1 MKALKYFASAL
12 ALVALFTAC
21 EEESEYQP
29 AQLPD
34 TQEAYFPATTMTVS
48 MEELANG
55 FEVELARVNYDE
67 AATATLKSVR
77 PEGVNVPSS
86 VSFNAGQE
94 KTTFTVSVDQAAL
107 GEGKTFKIEMNV
119 DSESNSPYANQRC
132 TVTLTTWSP
141 TPPASWRPIETQALF
156 VERQSL
162 SAEWFSVETG
172 HTFPV
177 YVEKL
182 DGSEVYRIANL
193 FSTYTSEA
201 GVTYKHPY
209 WYYYYDESYLENP
222 NEVHYTYIDCEGY
235 YWEESEKADWK
246 QGWAFMPLQSQNFGL
261 NPPAYGYNYWGSFG
275 YTFQGQT
282 PSDTN
287 MGKYDIA
294 GKSITFGPGTLV
306 RAMSLYNG
314 GGYYTSAIDFTLYL
328 DQNLA
333 GTDFE
338 RDCSF
343 SKLQDATYNSAILND
358 KWTVALYEGVPSDEK
373 KAAEYE
379 ETFGQVIKV
388 ENAYVQGFPLYFY
401 VNAEGKIGVPEEY
414 ASQEMGLSIA
424 GFDLYV
430 NIKKGEYANDSYT
443 LLCEMVG
450 VDPTGVKAD
459 VLYGEYT
466 EVINA
471 EVIGA
476 ASSIDDFVGEWV
488 MSGMTDEFDSQGYA
502 TGNFIPFEVPVSIV
516 KVDEETVKLV
526 GISAG
531 SIVAGYDDSL
541 VLTYNGG
548 YLQFTVQDMPD
559 LQNGAG
565 TVYDVF
571 ASMCDLEGTFYVKS
585 AAGLIFYNAGIT
597 NAGSIKFF
605 EDPAN
610 AQYDVV
616 VDGIVIF
623 AQVGEQYGIM
633 AGPFY
638 GPSMTSAAGTAART
652 EYVTKHNFVPA
663 KGNVVTKLTR
673 KSAEREYVING
684 QKAQKKSTGKV
695 TPTLRNVGNAVEVT
709 LR

>member
-141 TPPASWRPIETQALF
+141 IPPATWRPIETQALF
-156 VERQSL
+156 VEG
-162 SAEWFSVETG
+162 ASVASEFFGTESG
-172 HTFPV
+172 FTFPV

-201 GVTYKHPY
+201 GVTYEHPY
-209 WYYYYDESYLENP
+209 WYYYIDESYLENP

-235 YWEESEKADWK
+235 YFDEADKGLWK
-246 QGWAFMPLQSQNFGL
+246 KGWAFLPVQGQNFSL
-261 NPPAYGYNYWGSFG
+261 NPPAYGYNQWGSFG
-275 YTFQGQT
+275 YNFVGQT
-282 PSDTN
+282 PTDAN
-287 MGKYDIA
+287 MGKYDE
-294 GKSITFGPGTLV
+294 GTKSITFAGGSILMG
-306 RAMSLYNG
+306 MSAYNG
-314 GGYYTSAIDFTLYL
+314 GGWYTNNVHFTLFL

-488 MSGMTDEFDSQGYA
+488 LTAKTDEYDSEGYP
-502 TGNFIPFEVPVSIV
+502 TGNLVDIDIPVEMV
-516 KVDEETVKLV
+516 KVDDETVKMV
-526 GISAG
+526 GLTYGAFG
-531 SIVAGYDDSL
+531 DYDDSI
-541 VLTYNGG
+541 VWTYNGG
-548 YLQFTVQDMPD
+548 YLQMTAQDMPD
-559 LQNGAG
+559 WTNANGVEFDCIA
-565 TVYDVF
+565 TICNEESLYN
-571 ASMCDLEGTFYVKS
+571 LN
-585 AAGLIFYNAGIT
+585 AAGLIFLDAGIT
-597 NAGSIKFF
+597 DAGVIKFF
-605 EDPAN
+605 DDPGN
-610 AQYDVV
+610 ASYEVEV
-616 VDGIVIF
+616 TGFGI
-623 AQVGEQYGIM
+623 YGIYNGSYYAM
-633 AGPFY
+633 SDILYNGY
-638 GPSMTSAAGTAART
+638 MTAEGTAARK
-652 EYVTKHNFVPA
+652 EFVTKSQLAPVMNT
-663 KGNVVTKLTR
+663 VVTELTR